1 MTEEIHGE
9 TLNDEDI
16 LNVGVVGFSKEVF
29 NKIEARDALENI
41 LDDLEEEYI
50 LSNEFKDIIIV
61 SGLTNMGIP
70 KIAYDLADER
80 GYETIGIVPEEARNM
95 EHADV
100 DQIIFVGEKFGDESE
115 TFIDAIDVLVKLGGG
130 KQSEKEVAMA
140 DEEDLPVIEYDF
152 E

>member
-1 MTEEIHGE
+1 MAEEIRGE

-16 LNVGVVGFSKEVF
+16 LNVGVIGFYIQKFDES
-29 NKIEARDALENI
+29 EARDALENI

-70 KIAYDLADER
+70 KVAYDLADER
-80 GYETIGIVPEEARNM
+80 SYETIGIAPEEARGM
-95 EHADV
+95 KHAEV

-115 TFIDAIDVLVKLGGG
+115 TFIDAIDVLIKLGGG
-130 KQSEKEVAMA
+130 KQSEKEATMA
-140 DEEDLPVIEYDF
+140 DEEDIPVIEYDF